1 MDRTAI
7 VNDVRELAAKAAAKF
22 GFEFV
27 HAELGG
33 TKRDLVIRI
42 FIDKPGGITLDDCAR
57 LSQDVEEVLDSTDL
71 IPGAYV
77 LEVSSPGIEREL
89 YSPEDFKRFAG
100 KAARIKTREP
110 IEGKK
115 LFKGRLIGI
124 ENGEVS
130 FEDKAAGTITI
141 PYDNVAKAN
150 LLFDLA
156 ESLKGEGRKARKEK

>member
-7 VNDVRELAAKAAAKF
+7 VSDVRDLAAKAAAGF

-27 HAELGG
+27 HAEIGG

-42 FIDKPGGITLDDCAR
+42 FIDKPGGITLDDCAK
-57 LSQDVEEVLDSTDL
+57 LSQDIEGVLDSTDM

-89 YSPEDFKRFAG
+89 YSQEDFRKFAG
-100 KAARIKTREP
+100 KSARIKTQEP
-110 IEGKK
+110 VEGKK

-124 ENGEVS
+124 EGGMVS
-130 FEDKAAGTITI
+130 FEDKTAGIISI
-141 PYDNVAKAN
+141 PYENVAKAN

-156 ESLKGEGRKARKEK
+156 ESLKGGSRKDRKQQ